1 MYENVIFQPMGILSI
16 LEEECMFPKA
26 DDKSFKD
33 KLYSNHMGKSPN
45 FGKPGKAPRPGVP
58 APDFSLGHYAGAVG
72 YNISNWLEKNKDPI
86 NENVVTLLS
95 ESKEHLVKEL
105 FQAPPAEEG
114 GGGGKKKKK
123 SSAFQTISAVHRVSI
138 FNFRIRQN
146 SIFLFFKSICKIVAK
161 HLLCFPSGISE
172 QAHEELVQHS
182 SSLCALYHSQRVET
196 VRYDWCRPCT

>member
-1 MYENVIFQPMGILSI
+1 MVMYENVIFQPMGILSI

-123 SSAFQTISAVHRVSI
+123 SSAFQTISAVHRVSV

-146 SIFLFFKSICKIVAK
+146 SFFLFFKSICKIVAK

-196 VRYDWCRPCT
+196 VRYD